1 MSNVREL
8 RDPYRRC
15 EERCRHDLGR
25 GLTIAE
31 LFGEDDLTPISFAA
45 PVLQIEA
52 FQRADIRVA
61 LSMAAQA

>member
-1 MSNVREL
+1 MREL

-31 LFGEDDLTPISFAA
+31 LLGEDELTPITFTT

-52 FQRADIRVA
+52 FQRSDVRIA
-61 LSMAAQA
+61 LTAAAQV

>member
-1 MSNVREL
+1 MREL

-31 LFGEDDLTPISFAA
+31 LLGEDELTPITFAS

-52 FQRADIRVA
+52 FQRSDVRMAISA
-61 LSMAAQA
+61 AAQA

>member
-1 MSNVREL
+1 MPNVREL

-31 LFGEDDLTPISFAA
+31 LFGETELTPIEFAT
-45 PVLQIEA
+45 PILQIEA
-52 FQRADIRVA
+52 FARSDIRVA
-61 LSMAAQA
+61 ISAAAQA